1 MKVLFTFGGLP
12 HYSNY
17 ILSRLNNI
25 EGLEIVVVV
34 PQNESETIGNGVMQT
49 KEGVDFKVVQLPEY
63 KTFYGKYFFKQF
75 KRTLKAEQPDIIVT
89 IWPYILYFVIN
100 LSLKSYIKKHGIKL
114 ILKEIPFNVPK
125 FKHTFT
131 YYKSNWALT
140 LNEDLKQSE
149 KVNVKFYMKYFVL
162 KYIRKY
168 YYTRLV
174 DATINYIDAAKEII
188 SSYGLDKEKIF
199 ITTNS
204 LDTDLL
210 FQAAENIKN
219 QPLILPENKY
229 RIIHIGRLVK
239 WKKIHQIIHA
249 VAKIKNII
257 PDIELIIIGK
267 GKEEI
272 SLKALVKELNLEEN
286 IIFIGGVYDNETL
299 GRYLQA
305 SSVYVLAGMGG
316 LSINQAMAFGKPV
329 VCSIA
334 DGTEKRLV
342 KDGYN
347 GFYFKSDDIDDLAE
361 KIIRILNNEE
371 LRIRMGKNS
380 LQIIKEDVNVHR
392 VIKGYIDA
400 FNYVMKTNVLQ
411 Y

>member
-34 PQNESETIGNGVMQT
+34 PQNESETIGDGVMQT
-49 KEGVDFKVVQLPEY
+49 KEGVNFKVVQLPEY

-149 KVNVKFYMKYFVL
+149 KVNVKFYIKYFVL

-239 WKKIHQIIHA
+239 WKKTHQIIHA

-299 GRYLQA
+299 GRYLHA

-361 KIIRILNNEE
+361 KIIRILNSEE

-392 VIKGYIDA
+392 VIKGHVDA